1 MSEKGPSSEDLNRTV
16 DLLAG
21 LGDERPETGEFSDQT
36 LLSDDTLGLA
46 CNILNRFLH
55 FKLSYFTVNSLQ
67 SPYKK
72 LKEALSSV
80 EAFERHY
87 LVCPF
92 LGADLIFQ

>member
-21 LGDERPETGEFSDQT
+21 LGDERPETGEFSDET
-36 LLSDDTLGLA
+36 LLSDDALGLA
-46 CNILNRFLH
+46 CNHFNRFIH

-87 LVCPF
+87 LVGPS
-92 LGADLIFQ
+92 LGVDLVFQ

>member
-1 MSEKGPSSEDLNRTV
+1 MS
-16 DLLAG
+16 G
-21 LGDERPETGEFSDQT
+21 LRQVSFQIKHFSVMT
-36 LLSDDTLGLA
+36 HGLA